1 MKRGMMA
8 GIVTSIHSNKDL
20 QFVLDTN
27 VVSEPVKRRPSPLVL
42 DRLEREDELLAITSV
57 VWHELV
63 FGMYRMS
70 VGSKRQTIEDY
81 LRGFVAGRMLILPY
95 DAIAAEWLATERVRL
110 ASDGKMTSDA
120 DGMIAAVAAT
130 RGLTLVTR
138 NVDHFQYFDGLQI
151 ENWFE

>member
-1 MKRGMMA
+1 MMV

-20 QFVLDTN
+20 KFVLDTN
-27 VVSEPVKRRPSPLVL
+27 VVSEPVKRKPSPLVL
-42 DRLEREDELLAITSV
+42 DRLEREDEVLAITSV
-57 VWHELV
+57 VWHELL

-70 VGSKRQTIEDY
+70 VGSKRQAIEDY

-95 DAIAAEWLATERVRL
+95 DAVAAEWLATERARL
-110 ASDGKMTSDA
+110 ASVGQVTSDA

-138 NVDHFQYFDGLQI
+138 SVAHFRNFEDLRI